1 MTERH
6 SGGRGIPLFLTFPL
20 LLTFLSLCGFPPS
33 LQAQEAESPQTAAER
48 TDFRQTTRYD
58 EVMAFVSEVVTRHP
72 GMHLTTLGTSHEG
85 RSIPLVVV
93 GTVADATPEAVLASG
108 KTRVYVQG
116 GIHAGE
122 ISGKEGL
129 LILLRELSAGE
140 HGHWADSLVLLI
152 APLYNPDGNERVSPT
167 NRRGQ
172 HGPVEGMGQRSNAMG
187 LDLNRDQMKLDAPE
201 SRALVRLYTDYD
213 PHLSVDLH
221 TTNGSRH
228 GYHLTYAP
236 PLTPNAP
243 PEIDQFLRGEWL
255 PEVTRGVKE
264 ETGWDMYY
272 YGGARQARGDQEAGW
287 FTFDHRPRFVSNY
300 IGLRNRFGILG
311 EAYSYASFQERIQI
325 SYWFTEEIFEFAYRN
340 AAEIQKRTAQADARS
355 IIGDSL
361 GVHAEVQ
368 RSDEPV
374 TILMGEVV
382 EEENPVSG
390 QTMFL
395 RTNTQTPT
403 RMYEFGTFRPTEWE
417 RVPSAYFIAPEL
429 EAVIE
434 LLAAHGVEILPL
446 DEGREGVEVELFH
459 VDSLTTATREYQGHR
474 AQEVW
479 GEYVREGGVSLAP
492 GTVMVPM
499 DQPLARVVF
508 SLLEPRSD
516 DGLVAWGLISDSLG
530 PDQDYPIL
538 RAAPSSP
545 PRLSFEFSPDTW

>member
-1 MTERH
+1 MTERQ
-6 SGGRGIPLFLTFPL
+6 SGRRVLPL
-20 LLTFLSLCGFPPS
+20 LLTGLFLFGFPPY
-33 LQAQEAESPQTAAER
+33 LQAQEAESLLTAAER
-48 TDFRQTTRYD
+48 TNFRQTTRYD
-58 EVMAFVSEVVTRHP
+58 EVVAFISEVVARHP

-93 GTVADATPEAVLASG
+93 GAVADATPEAVRASG

-122 ISGKEGL
+122 ISGKEAL
-129 LILLRELSAGE
+129 LILLRELAAGR

-172 HGPVEGMGQRSNAMG
+172 HGPVEGMGQRPNAMG

-221 TTNGSRH
+221 TTNGTRH
-228 GYHLTYAP
+228 GYHLTFAP
-236 PLTPNAP
+236 PLTPNTP
-243 PEIDQFLRGEWL
+243 PEIDQFLRGAWL

-272 YGGARQARGDQEAGW
+272 YGGARAARGDQEAGW

-325 SYWFTEEIFEFAYRN
+325 SYWFTEEILEFAHRN
-340 AAEIQKRTAQADARS
+340 AAEIQERTARADARS
-355 IIGDSL
+355 LIGDSL
-361 GVHAEVQ
+361 GVRAVVR

-374 TILMGEVV
+374 TILMGEVI

-395 RTNTQTPT
+395 RTDTQRPT
-403 RMYEFGTFRPTEWE
+403 QMYEFGTFRPTEWE
-417 RVPSAYFIAPEL
+417 TVPPAYYISPETVGELAEVIDLL
-429 EAVIE
+429 EA
-434 LLAAHGVEILPL
+434 HGIRVDTLDAPMEFPAVEWF
-446 DEGREGVEVELFH
+446 G
-459 VDSLTTATREYQGHR
+459 VDSVTTSPREYQGHF
-474 AQEVW
+474 AQEVF
-479 GEYVREGGVSLAP
+479 GAYHHGDFAKLEA
-492 GTVMVPM
+492 GTVMIPM
-499 DQPLARVVF
+499 DQPLARVAF
-508 SLLEPRSD
+508 TLLEPRSD
-516 DGLVAWGLISDSLG
+516 DGLVAWGLISDLLTPEG
-530 PDQDYPIL
+530 VYPIL
-538 RAAPSSP
+538 RVMPGS
-545 PRLSFEFSPDTW
+545 